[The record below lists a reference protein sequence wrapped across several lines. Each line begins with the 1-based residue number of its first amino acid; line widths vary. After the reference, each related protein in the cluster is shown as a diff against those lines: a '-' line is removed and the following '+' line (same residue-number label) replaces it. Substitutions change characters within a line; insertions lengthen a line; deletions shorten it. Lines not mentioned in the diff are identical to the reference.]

1 MPAALSESA
10 AHAARDVR
18 VLVGRLRRRLRQTYD
33 NADLTPS
40 QTSALS
46 RIGRAGPLSASD
58 LAAAERVRPQ
68 SIAATLA
75 VLEER
80 GLTERRPDPGDGR
93 RRLLTLTPAGAAL
106 LDDGRR
112 AGEEWLARA
121 LQEQLTEAER
131 RTVVE
136 AMALLDRV
144 VAP

>member
-1 MPAALSESA
+1 VPAVLSESA
-10 AHAARDVR
+10 THAARDVR

-33 NADLTPS
+33 TMDLTPT
-40 QTSALS
+40 QISALS
-46 RIGRAGPLSASD
+46 RIGREGPLSASD

-93 RRLLTLTPAGAAL
+93 RRLLSLTPTGTAL

-121 LQEQLTEAER
+121 LHERLTEAER

-144 VAP
+144 TGP

>member
-1 MPAALSESA
+1 MPAVLSESA
-10 AHAARDVR
+10 THAARDVR

-46 RIGRAGPLSASD
+46 RIGRDGPLSASD
-58 LAAAERVRPQ
+58 LATAERVRPQ

-75 VLEER
+75 VVEER
-80 GLTERRPDPGDGR
+80 GLVERRPDPGDGR
-93 RRLLTLTPAGAAL
+93 RRLLTLTPAGTAL
-106 LDDGRR
+106 LEDGRR
-112 AGEEWLARA
+112 AGEEWLATA
-121 LQEQLTEAER
+121 LQERLTEAER

-144 VAP
+144 TEP

>member
-1 MPAALSESA
+1 MPAVLSESA
-10 AHAARDVR
+10 THAARDVR
-18 VLVGRLRRRLRQTYD
+18 VLVGRLRRRIRETYGHL
-33 NADLTPS
+33 DLTPS

-46 RIGRAGPLSASD
+46 RIGREGPLSASD

-93 RRLLTLTPAGAAL
+93 RRLLTLTPAGTAL
-106 LDDGRR
+106 LEDGRR

-121 LQEQLTEAER
+121 LQERLSEAER

-144 VAP
+144 TAP